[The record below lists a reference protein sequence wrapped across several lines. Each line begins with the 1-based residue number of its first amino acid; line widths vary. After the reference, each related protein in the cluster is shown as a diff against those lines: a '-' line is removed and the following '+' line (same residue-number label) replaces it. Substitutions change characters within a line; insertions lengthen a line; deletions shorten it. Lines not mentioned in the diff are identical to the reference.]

1 MLLSTARLFVAGP
14 ILQLHRGPMDSV
26 VFSRWGDSFGCD
38 SELRTDKLG
47 TISLGISY
55 ASLTVFSLVA
65 SLVVRAVGSR
75 NAILLGTAGYLLFIA
90 AKLKPA
96 CANSLSPTLEQ
107 VYGKPHVTCLVAK
120 WRVELFF
127 RVVFVSMLVKHSYSG
142 ALKYARPPHPATL
155 LGIGN
160 GVLDT
165 AQCTPCF
172 AIQAEH
178 GN

>member
-1 MLLSTARLFVAGP
+1 
-14 ILQLHRGPMDSV
+14 MDSV
-26 VFSRWGDSFGCD
+26 VSRDGETPLVAILSCGFLLVFLC
-38 SELRTDKLG
+38 SESRHQ
-47 TISLGISY
+47 SQH
-55 ASLTVFSLVA
+55 VFSLVA

-107 VYGKPHVTCLVAK
+107 VYGKPHITCLVAK

-142 ALKYARPPHPATL
+142 ALKYARPPHLATL

-160 GVLDT
+160 VVLDT

-178 GN
+178 GMPMMLVGAVLIPKHLDMEENK